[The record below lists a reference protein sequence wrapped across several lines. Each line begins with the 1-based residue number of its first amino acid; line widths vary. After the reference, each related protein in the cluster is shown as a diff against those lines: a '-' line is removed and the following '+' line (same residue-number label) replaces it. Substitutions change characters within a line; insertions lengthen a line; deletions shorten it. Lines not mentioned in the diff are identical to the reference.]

1 MDITSNEVP
10 FTYVY
15 DQDGEIIEARKGVMV
30 FDYAANQDFAEL
42 QRIEN
47 FTFSQSLSRFLN
59 PLLGLR
65 DIEDDGYSWSLAYY
79 YVILMCK
86 IIKF

>member
-1 MDITSNEVP
+1 
-10 FTYVY
+10 
-15 DQDGEIIEARKGVMV
+15 MV

-86 IIKF
+86 IIKFQSYVLMTNAVLMALRPFFCPF